1 MFCANG
7 GRAGEQQGDATMSLV
22 IPVFIPHEGCGHRC
36 LFCNQH
42 TISGQAGPPV
52 SGGEVEAT
60 IGRWLE
66 QSRPEKRTGAE
77 VAFYGGSFTGLPM
90 GRQAELLAA
99 VRPYRVQGTVRS
111 VRLSTRPDLV
121 DRGRIDWLVGHGVTT
136 IELGVQ
142 SCDDE
147 VLGRSNRGHTA
158 ADALR
163 AGRLVR
169 ERGLRLGIQL
179 MPGLPGETFR
189 SLRHTAAEVIGLH
202 PDFVRL
208 YPALVLRGSGLE
220 RLYHGGGYRP
230 LSLGRAVAWTAYLK
244 KRFDDR
250 GIGVVRMGLHPSE
263 DLERALVAGPYHP
276 AFGEL
281 VQARLMLHQTRRLL
295 TGLPDGPPVTLVI
308 NPRDQSV
315 FRGPRSHNLARLRQL
330 GLADRFTL
338 RTDPH
343 QPRQT
348 VGLGG
353 EAVG

>member
-1 MFCANG
+1 MP
-7 GRAGEQQGDATMSLV
+7 LV
-22 IPVFIPHEGCGHRC
+22 IPIFIPHEGCSHRC

-42 TISGQAGPPV
+42 TISGRSGPPV
-52 SGGEVEAT
+52 SGADVEAT
-60 IGRWLE
+60 IRRWLE
-66 QSRPEKRTGAE
+66 HTRPEKRIGAE
-77 VAFYGGSFTGLPM
+77 VAFFGGSFTGLSAD
-90 GRQAELLAA
+90 RQAELLAA
-99 VRPYRVQGTVRS
+99 VHPYRVRGLVRS

-121 DRGRIDWLVGHGVTT
+121 DRGRIDWLVERGVTT

-158 ADALR
+158 ADAIR
-163 AGRLVR
+163 ASRLIG

-179 MPGLPGETFR
+179 MPGLPGENFR
-189 SLRHTAAEVIGLH
+189 SLRQTTAEVIGLR

-208 YPALVLRGSGLE
+208 YPALVLQGSGLE
-220 RLYHGGGYRP
+220 RLYHQGGYRP

-263 DLERALVAGPYHP
+263 DLEQALVAGPYHP
-276 AFGEL
+276 AFGHL
-281 VQARLMLHQTRRLL
+281 VQARLMLHRTRRVLA
-295 TGLPDGPPVTLVI
+295 GLPDGPPVTLVI

-315 FRGPRSHNLARLRQL
+315 FRGPHSHNLARLRQL
-330 GLADRFTL
+330 GLSDRFTL

-343 QPRQT
+343 QPRHT

-353 EAVG
+353 